1 MGWSRCFFE
10 SAAREGAARYMGDG
24 RNRWSLVHRE
34 DLARLYL
41 LVAEK
46 RAGGIFHGV
55 DGRPLPMAEVAR
67 AASAPAGAGDVR
79 PVPLEEAREEL
90 GAMADA
96 LLLDQALIGRRSA
109 EIGWQPSRRDFVP
122 AAPEPFDEWSREQKY
137 VSK

>member
-1 MGWSRCFFE
+1 
-10 SAAREGAARYMGDG
+10 MGDG

-55 DGRPLPMAEVAR
+55 DGRPLPVAEVAR
-67 AASAPAGAGDVR
+67 AASAAAGAGEVQA
-79 PVPLEEAREEL
+79 VALEEAREEL

-96 LLLDQALIGRRSA
+96 LALDQALIGPRSA
-109 EIGWQPSRRDFVP
+109 EIGWQPSRRDFIA
-122 AAPEPFDEWSREQKY
+122 AAPEAFDEWTSATRY
-137 VSK
+137 VSTR